1 MDCCKYFL
9 AVQSFAC
16 TSNKAISPRLFNVSK
31 TQPKNRGPPPP
42 QFRQQTSV
50 AAFIVSLVHPYDLHD
65 HTHKTCYRY
74 RNTFFLGHMNSRP
87 AIRSGCFVCGL
98 IDHQIRTHSLPFSS
112 AENFLGGNQ
121 RKGSFITSSA
131 KNTLICSWT
140 VSFLES
146 TGTKTGTKPD
156 PTAGFSEKK
165 PQEIFAAYAGV
176 FFCVFVWQCKVHLAQ
191 NKNFSKRH
199 RVKE

>member
-1 MDCCKYFL
+1 MTTQIYMHMVLRTASVICRTN
-9 AVQSFAC
+9 AVREC
-16 TSNKAISPRLFNVSK
+16 WRRGGDYRLFSFGLLQILFSSSIFCMYQQQSDFPEIIQRFENS
-31 TQPKNRGPPPP
+31 TQEQRTPPSP
-42 QFRQQTSV
+42 FRQQTSV

-87 AIRSGCFVCGL
+87 ATRSECFVCGL

-131 KNTLICSWT
+131 LQLDSLVFRIDWYKNRD
-140 VSFLES
+140 
-146 TGTKTGTKPD
+146 KTR
-156 PTAGFSEKK
+156 SYCR
-165 PQEIFAAYAGV
+165 IF
-176 FFCVFVWQCKVHLAQ
+176 
-191 NKNFSKRH
+191 
-199 RVKE
+199 

>member
-42 QFRQQTSV
+42 SPFRQQTSV
-50 AAFIVSLVHPYDLHD
+50 AAFIVSLVYPYDLHD

-165 PQEIFAAYAGV
+165 PEEICVAYAGG
-176 FFCVFVWQCKVHLAQ
+176 FFLCFCLAM
-191 NKNFSKRH
+191 
-199 RVKE
+199 

>member
-1 MDCCKYFL
+1 MHVPATKRFPEII
-9 AVQSFAC
+9 QRFENS
-16 TSNKAISPRLFNVSK
+16 
-31 TQPKNRGPPPP
+31 TQEQRTPPPP

-165 PQEIFAAYAGV
+165 PQEICAAYAGV
-176 FFCVFVWQCKVHLAQ
+176 FFLCFCLAM
-191 NKNFSKRH
+191 
-199 RVKE
+199 